1 MDISVSPMR
10 TPARSPAKPGAM
22 SSATTT
28 LSPPRAHNTPSSSSP
43 TQALTSAML
52 TMAMQTR
59 AAATATGRATR
70 SSGRNWRR
78 GVTSQ
83 RRSESNLNAPDYTHR
98 RFDGQQFVVH
108 RAHVAGV
115 IKEIS
120 RGEQHLELATAN
132 WLVRQRLMDFEVEA
146 AIKPGK
152 TAHGSGLAEGGA
164 HAIDERHLGGGRRER
179 SGNDRGQVVDR
190 LAAVAH

>member
-1 MDISVSPMR
+1 
-10 TPARSPAKPGAM
+10 A
-22 SSATTT
+22 TT

-52 TMAMQTR
+52 TIAMQTR
-59 AAATATGRATR
+59 AAATATGNATR
-70 SSGRNWRR
+70 SSGRSWRS

-83 RRSESNLNAPDYTHR
+83 RRSEPDLNAPDQTRR

-115 IKEIS
+115 VKEIS
-120 RGEQHLELATAN
+120 GGEQHLELAATN
-132 WLVRQRLMDFEVEA
+132 RLVRQRLMDFEIEA

-152 TAHGSGLAEGGA
+152 TAHGSGLAEGRA
-164 HAIDERHLGGGRRER
+164 HAIDERHLGRGRGKRPR
-179 SGNDRGQVVDR
+179 NHRGQIMDG
-190 LAAVAH
+190 